1 MANEAITHD
10 PADGGRDV
18 EKEARSA
25 LQSLRRIFAQLGP
38 VRLGFTLLFLILAVV
53 IAGLSWKTPLIQDAE
68 RALYDL
74 RASVFAPVVEKEDRI
89 VLIVYDEDTLRLTG
103 QRSPVDRTI
112 LAQSLET
119 IDAAGAKSI
128 GIDILFDMP
137 QEDDPLL
144 IQTFR
149 SMQTPTHLAYAS
161 AETNPE
167 ITYAQQKSLDDWMT
181 EVAGSNVRPTT
192 IRLETDGDGVQRYWN
207 PPPPGSPPFLA
218 IAMTGPNPAFANYS
232 GAIRYFNP
240 VNDEIPVFDKFSI
253 ERFADPATAEMLATF
268 IKDKY
273 VLIGGDFIDRDR
285 FATPISS
292 IANSK
297 DENNAENSAG
307 ELTDKTAELDTM
319 IGLEVHAHMLAQLLN
334 NDRPAAI
341 PTWALWTAALI
352 VAACGGLSAVL
363 IGNSIKIALILI
375 SQFLFFV
382 VFPFVLHNIGIDTL
396 TLPAF
401 GWGLGWL
408 LGYASVGSAART
420 INSKQ
425 RSFAQNALGKY
436 LPKSIA
442 GEILRDPEKLAL
454 HGEKREIFA
463 VFTDLEGFTKLT
475 HAIEPEMVAQLLN
488 DYLDRLSEVA
498 LEYGGTIDKFVGDA
512 LVTFWGAPIAYPDD
526 GERAARAAFAL
537 YEAGEEFRKNVPE
550 GVPRIGRTRVGMHYG
565 DAIVGNFGGEG
576 RIQYTALGDAMNTAA
591 RLEAANKA
599 LETKVLVSREAM
611 EKTGLDWYRPMGR
624 ITLRGRSTPVDVFE
638 PVPDWEEKDRAA
650 VTAVIAAHQQGDNN
664 AAQALG
670 AMIKQYGE
678 DLGLAN
684 LVKRLEKT
692 KHGESYAL
700 G

>member
-1 MANEAITHD
+1 MKT
-10 PADGGRDV
+10 
-18 EKEARSA
+18 EARS
-25 LQSLRRIFAQLGP
+25 LWQSLRRIFAQLGP
-38 VRLGFTLLFLILAVV
+38 IRMAFTLLFLILAIM

-74 RASVFAPVVEKEDRI
+74 RASVFAPVVEKDDRI
-89 VLIVYDEDTLRLTG
+89 VMIVYNEETLRLTG

-137 QEDDPLL
+137 QDDDTLL
-144 IQTFR
+144 IDTFR
-149 SMQTPTHLAYAS
+149 SMQTPTYLAYAS

-167 ITYAQQKSLDDWMT
+167 ITFAQQQFLDDYLT
-181 EVAGSNVRPTT
+181 EFKDSKVQPTT
-192 IRLETDGDGVQRYWN
+192 IRLDTDGDGVQRRWN
-207 PPPPGSPPFLA
+207 SPPDGSPPFLS
-218 IAMTGPNPAFANYS
+218 IAMTGPNPAFASYN
-232 GAIRYFNP
+232 GAIRYFAA
-240 VNDEIPVFDKFSI
+240 VSDEIPVFDKFPI
-253 ERFADPATAEMLATF
+253 ESFADPATADMLASF

-285 FATPISS
+285 FETPISS
-292 IANSK
+292 IAAGQ
-297 DENNAENSAG
+297 NAES
-307 ELTDKTAELDTM
+307 TMTADGKM

-334 NDRPAAI
+334 DDLPAEI
-341 PTWALWTAALI
+341 PTWALWVAAFI
-352 VAACGGLSAVL
+352 VAACGGLSAAIVGRAWKVAAIL
-363 IGNSIKIALILI
+363 IG
-375 SQFLFFV
+375 QFLFFV
-382 VFPFVLHNIGIDTL
+382 IFPFVLQNIGIDTL

-420 INSKQ
+420 LNSKQ

-454 HGEKREIFA
+454 HGEKRQIFA
-463 VFTDLEGFTKLT
+463 VFTDLEGFTKLS
-475 HAIEPEMVAQLLN
+475 HAIEPEMVATLLN
-488 DYLDRLSEVA
+488 DYLDRLSDVA

-512 LVTFWGAPIAYPDD
+512 LVSFWGAPIAYADD
-526 GERAARAAFAL
+526 GERAAKAAYAL
-537 YEAGEEFRKNVPE
+537 YQAGEEFRKNVPE
-550 GVPRIGRTRVGMHYG
+550 GVPPIGRTRVGMHYG

-591 RLEAANKA
+591 RLEAANKT
-599 LETKVLVSREAM
+599 LETKVLISREAM
-611 EKTGLDWYRPMGR
+611 ERTGLDWYRPMGK

-638 PVPDWEEKDRAA
+638 PVPDWAEKDRAA
-650 VTAVIAAHQQGDNN
+650 VTAVIAAHQKGDNS
-664 AAQALG
+664 AVQALS
-670 AMIKQYGE
+670 AIIKQSGE

-684 LVKRLEKT
+684 LLKRLEKT

>member
-1 MANEAITHD
+1 MASEATLQGQ
-10 PADGGRDV
+10 ANGGRDV
-18 EKEARSA
+18 QKEARSA
-25 LQSLRRIFAQLGP
+25 LQSIRRIFAQLGP
-38 VRLGFTLLFLILAVV
+38 VRLTFTLLFLVLAIL

-74 RASVFAPVVEKEDRI
+74 RASVFAPVVEKDDRI
-89 VLIVYDEDTLRLTG
+89 VMIVYNEETLRLTG

-137 QEDDPLL
+137 QDDDPLL
-144 IQTFR
+144 IDMFR
-149 SMQTPTHLAYAS
+149 AMQTPTYLAYAS

-167 ITYAQQKSLDDWMT
+167 ITFAQQQFLDDYLT
-181 EVAGSNVRPTT
+181 EFADSNVKPTT
-192 IRLETDGDGVQRYWN
+192 IRLDTDGDGVQRRWN
-207 PPPPGSPPFLA
+207 APPAGSPPFLA
-218 IAMTGPNPAFANYS
+218 IAMTGPNPAFAGYS
-232 GAIRYFNP
+232 GAIRYFNA
-240 VNDEIPVFDKFSI
+240 VNDEIPVFDKFPI
-253 ERFADPATAEMLATF
+253 ESFADPATADMLASF

-285 FATPISS
+285 FETPISS
-292 IANSK
+292 IANSQDDVSTQNDDAK
-297 DENNAENSAG
+297 
-307 ELTDKTAELDTM
+307 M

-334 NDRPAAI
+334 DDRPAAI
-341 PTWALWTAALI
+341 PTWALWVAAII

-382 VFPFVLHNIGIDTL
+382 IFPFVLHNIGIDTL

-454 HGEKREIFA
+454 HGEKRQIFA

-650 VTAVIAAHQQGDNN
+650 VTAVIAAHQEGDNN
-664 AAQALG
+664 AAQAL
-670 AMIKQYGE
+670 ATMIKQYGE

>member
-1 MANEAITHD
+1 MASEAITQD

-18 EKEARSA
+18 QKEARSA
-25 LQSLRRIFAQLGP
+25 MQSLRRIFAQLGP
-38 VRLGFTLLFLILAVV
+38 VRLTFTLLFLILAIL
-53 IAGLSWKTPLIQDAE
+53 IAGFSWKTPLIQDAE

-74 RASVFAPVVEKEDRI
+74 RASVFAPVVEKDDRI
-89 VLIVYDEDTLRLTG
+89 VMIVYNEETLRLTG

-137 QEDDPLL
+137 QDDDPLL
-144 IQTFR
+144 IDMFR
-149 SMQTPTHLAYAS
+149 AMQTPTYLAYAS

-167 ITYAQQKSLDDWMT
+167 ITFAQQQFLDDYLT
-181 EVAGSNVRPTT
+181 EFADSNVKPTT
-192 IRLETDGDGVQRYWN
+192 IRLDTDGDGVQRRWN
-207 PPPPGSPPFLA
+207 APPAGSPPFLA
-218 IAMTGPNPAFANYS
+218 IAMTGPNPAFAGYS
-232 GAIRYFNP
+232 GAIRYFNA
-240 VNDEIPVFDKFSI
+240 VNDEIPVFDKFPI
-253 ERFADPATAEMLATF
+253 ESFADPATADMLASF

-285 FATPISS
+285 FETPISS
-292 IANSK
+292 IANSQDDVSTQSDDAK
-297 DENNAENSAG
+297 
-307 ELTDKTAELDTM
+307 M

-334 NDRPAAI
+334 DDRPAAI

-550 GVPRIGRTRVGMHYG
+550 GVPQIGRTRVGMHYG

-611 EKTGLDWYRPMGR
+611 EKTGLDWYRPMGK

-650 VTAVIAAHQQGDNN
+650 VTAVIAAHQEGDND
-664 AAQALG
+664 AVQALG

-684 LVKRLEKT
+684 LIKRL
-692 KHGESYAL
+692 
-700 G
+700 